1 MSARGGWFAGQP
13 ELLAGIH
20 LGHAA
25 RHLFLPGRRL
35 LLQAVQI
42 RADLLPLPF
51 RDLGELLFELKH
63 GDGAHV
69 SSLEQAKAFATP
81 DTARLLR
88 VSGDDKTRAAIFRL
102 LRPMVIPQTNRS
114 SLRHQHRDHLV
125 AVAAIDEKII
135 IQGENDGVFVQF
147 GEADE
152 AGVGE

>member
-1 MSARGGWFAGQP
+1 MSACGWFAGQP

-42 RADLLPLPF
+42 RTDLLPLPF

-69 SSLEQAKAFATP
+69 GSLEEAKAFATP
-81 DTARLLR
+81 DAARLIC
-88 VSGDDKTRAAIFRL
+88 VPDDDKRGSAIFRL
-102 LRPMVIPQTNRS
+102 LRAMVIPQTNRS
-114 SLRHQHRDHLV
+114 SLRHQHWYHLV
-125 AVAAIDEKII
+125 AVAAVDEEII
-135 IQGENDGVFVQF
+135 VQGENDGVFVKF
-147 GEADE
+147 GKSHE